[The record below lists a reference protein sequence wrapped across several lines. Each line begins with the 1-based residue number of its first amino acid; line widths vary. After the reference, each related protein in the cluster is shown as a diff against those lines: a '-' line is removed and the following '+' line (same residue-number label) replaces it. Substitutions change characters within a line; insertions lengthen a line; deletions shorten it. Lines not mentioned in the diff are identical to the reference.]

1 MNIRFREQ
9 ARSHRD
15 PLLKQKK
22 NAPIIADRGVFYC
35 LLAGY
40 AAIDNLSLFIAL
52 FSS

>member
-1 MNIRFREQ
+1 MFCVE
-9 ARSHRD
+9 AEMKTPRSS
-15 PLLKQKK
+15 LIG
-22 NAPIIADRGVFYC
+22 AFFYC

>member
-1 MNIRFREQ
+1 MALCESRNE
-9 ARSHRD
+9 
-15 PLLKQKK
+15 
-22 NAPIIADRGVFYC
+22 NAPIIADQGVFYC

>member
-1 MNIRFREQ
+1 MQ
-9 ARSHRD
+9 AHSYIGLWRSRNE
-15 PLLKQKK
+15 
-22 NAPIIADRGVFYC
+22 NAPIIADQGVFYC